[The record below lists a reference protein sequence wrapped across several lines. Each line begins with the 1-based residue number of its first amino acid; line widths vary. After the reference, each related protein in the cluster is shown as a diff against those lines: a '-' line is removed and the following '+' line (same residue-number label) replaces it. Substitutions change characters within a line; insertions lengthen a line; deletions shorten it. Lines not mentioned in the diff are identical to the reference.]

1 LHFVYKKGLR
11 ERRNCK
17 KLRKMNLAERVL
29 PIFEAHKNEEEI
41 EIEIRLGKHNGSL
54 FDTNVGKDTWKRV
67 LAGLKK
73 YDGWES
79 VKTTTADVYYNDAN
93 NVRITCDEESGEQTM
108 IQKISVI
115 KEDFKR
121 DPLDVRFC
129 VAREIPT
136 SGEYEMDRKRSK
148 TRHSFVRKNLSID
161 MTISSGDNVDMDSE
175 EEAMYQIEM
184 EIVKPSDVD
193 SIYKFQNILQ
203 KIDDLCKLIPQ

>member
-1 LHFVYKKGLR
+1 MDLTEK
-11 ERRNCK
+11 
-17 KLRKMNLAERVL
+17 VL
-29 PIFEAHKNEEEI
+29 PIFEAHKNEEDI

-67 LAGLKK
+67 LKGLKK

-79 VKTTTADVYYNDAN
+79 VKTTSADVYYNDAN
-93 NVRITCDEESGEQTM
+93 NVRITCDEDSGEQTM

-115 KEDFKR
+115 KDDFKR

-203 KIDDLCKLIPQ
+203 KIDDLCKLISQ

>member
-1 LHFVYKKGLR
+1 VYKKGLR
-11 ERRNCK
+11 ERRICK
-17 KLRKMNLAERVL
+17 KIRKLKMDIIDKVL
-29 PIFEAHKNEEEI
+29 PVFEAHKQEDDI
-41 EIEIRLGKHNGSL
+41 EVEIRLGKHNGSL
-54 FDTNVGKDTWKRV
+54 FDTNVGKDVWKRV

-79 VKTTTADVYYNDAN
+79 VKMTTSDVYYNDTN
-93 NVRITCDEESGEQTM
+93 NVRITCDEETGEQTM
-108 IQKISVI
+108 IQKISFF

-136 SGEYEMDRKRSK
+136 TGEYEMDRKRTK

-161 MTISSGDNVDMDSE
+161 MTISSGDNADMDSE
-175 EEAMYQIEM
+175 EEATYQIEL

-203 KIDDLCKLIPQ
+203 KIDDLSKLIPQ

>member
-1 LHFVYKKGLR
+1 VHKKGLR
-11 ERRNCK
+11 ERRICK
-17 KLRKMNLAERVL
+17 KLRKMNLTEKVL
-29 PIFEAHKNEEEI
+29 PIFEAYKNEEDI

-67 LAGLKK
+67 LEGLKK

-79 VKTTTADVYYNDAN
+79 VKMTTADVYYNDAN
-93 NVRITCDEESGEQTM
+93 NVRITCDDDSGEQTM

-115 KEDFKR
+115 KDDTKR

-136 SGEYEMDRKRSK
+136 SGEYEMDRKRTK

-184 EIVKPSDVD
+184 EIVKPSEVD

>member
-1 LHFVYKKGLR
+1 
-11 ERRNCK
+11 
-17 KLRKMNLAERVL
+17 MNLTERVL
-29 PIFEAHKNEEEI
+29 PIFEAHKGEGDI

-67 LAGLKK
+67 LKGLKK

>member
-1 LHFVYKKGLR
+1 
-11 ERRNCK
+11 
-17 KLRKMNLAERVL
+17 MNLTERVL
-29 PIFEAHKNEEEI
+29 PIFEAHKGEGDI

-67 LAGLKK
+67 LKGLKK

-79 VKTTTADVYYNDAN
+79 VKMTTADVYYNDAN

>member
-1 LHFVYKKGLR
+1 MI
-11 ERRNCK
+11 
-17 KLRKMNLAERVL
+17 RKMNLADKVL
-29 PIFEAHKNEEEI
+29 PIFEAHKNEEDI

-54 FDTNVGKDTWKRV
+54 FDTNVGKDVWKRV
-67 LAGLKK
+67 LSGLKK

-79 VKTTTADVYYNDAN
+79 VKMTTSDVYYNDAN
-93 NVRITCDEESGEQTM
+93 NIRITCDEDTGEQTM
-108 IQKISVI
+108 IQKISVV

-161 MTISSGDNVDMDSE
+161 MTISVGDNADMDSE
-175 EEAMYQIEM
+175 EEATYQIEL
-184 EIVKPSDVD
+184 EIVKPGDVD

-203 KIDDLCKLIPQ
+203 KIDDLGKLISM

>member
-1 LHFVYKKGLR
+1 MDLT
-11 ERRNCK
+11 NQ
-17 KLRKMNLAERVL
+17 VL
-29 PIFEAHKNEEEI
+29 PIFEAHKNEGDI

-54 FDTNVGKDTWKRV
+54 FDTNVGSDTWKRV

-73 YDGWES
+73 FDGWES
-79 VKTTTADVYYNDAN
+79 VKMTVSDVYYNDAN

-108 IQKISVI
+108 IQKISVV

-136 SGEYEMDRKRSK
+136 NGEYDMDRKRNK

-161 MTISSGDNVDMDSE
+161 MTISHGDNVDMDSE
-175 EEAMYQIEM
+175 EEATFQIEL

-193 SIYKFQNILQ
+193 SIYKLQNILQ
-203 KIDDLCKLIPQ
+203 KIDDLTKLISQ

>member
-1 LHFVYKKGLR
+1 VYKKGLR
-11 ERRNCK
+11 ERRICK
-17 KLRKMNLAERVL
+17 KIRKVKMDIIDKVL
-29 PIFEAHKNEEEI
+29 PVFEAHKQEDDI
-41 EIEIRLGKHNGSL
+41 EVEIRLGKHNGSL
-54 FDTNVGKDTWKRV
+54 FDTNVGKDVWKRV

-79 VKTTTADVYYNDAN
+79 VKMTTSDVYYNDTN
-93 NVRITCDEESGEQTM
+93 NVRITCDEETGEQTM
-108 IQKISVI
+108 IQKISFF

-136 SGEYEMDRKRSK
+136 TGEYEMDRKRTK

-161 MTISSGDNVDMDSE
+161 MTISSGDNADMDSE
-175 EEAMYQIEM
+175 EEATYQIEL
-184 EIVKPSDVD
+184 EIVNPSDVD

-203 KIDDLCKLIPQ
+203 KIDDLSKLIPM